1 MIPFIE
7 QAKSYASYHK
17 KAATRYS
24 HMAGIPL
31 IILSLMILLGFI
43 HVVIIGVLDVNV
55 AIIATMALLA
65 YYFRLDWRLA
75 LALTPVLVIL
85 LWIASFF
92 SHDGPTAHA
101 LLSFLI
107 IFVIGV
113 ALPFISHFIE
123 EKRLT
128 LSENLWQV
136 LIAPLFMVAEVF
148 FWAGRMKE
156 LNEAIYGKKPVKKQ
170 NDASEN

>member
-31 IILSLMILLGFI
+31 IILSLMILLGFV
-43 HVVIIGVLDVNV
+43 HVVIIGVLDINV
-55 AIIATMALLA
+55 AMIATIALLV
-65 YYFRLDWRLA
+65 YYFRLQWRLA
-75 LALTPVLVIL
+75 LALTPILALL

-92 SHDGPTAHA
+92 SQNGPTAHA
-101 LLSFLI
+101 LLSFLV

-113 ALPFISHFIE
+113 ALPTMSHFIE

-128 LSENLWQV
+128 FAANLWQL
-136 LIAPLFMVAEVF
+136 LIAPLVIVAEIF
-148 FWAGRMKE
+148 FWAGQMKE
-156 LNEAIYGKKPVKKQ
+156 LKEEMYGKNPVKTSS
-170 NDASEN
+170 N

>member
-7 QAKSYASYHK
+7 QAKNYASYHK

-31 IILSLMILLGFI
+31 ILLSLMILLGFV

-55 AIIATMALLA
+55 AVITTIALLI
-65 YYFRLDWRLA
+65 YYFRLQWRLA
-75 LALTPVLVIL
+75 LALTPVLALL

-92 SHDGPTAHA
+92 SHNGPTAHA
-101 LLSFLI
+101 LLSFLL

-113 ALPFISHFIE
+113 AIPTIGHFIE

-128 LSENLWQV
+128 FAENLWQV

-148 FWAGRMKE
+148 FLAGRMNE
-156 LNEAIYGKKPVKKQ
+156 LNEEIYGKNPVKKQ
-170 NDASEN
+170 SDASEH